1 MRNSPDRFS
10 CARDRKPTRAP
21 FSRPF
26 RAFSMGCGAISDPL
40 SLFLSWPPKPDR
52 SVVRNKHEPIRHLIL
67 KNNIML
73 KPGLSRNCRF
83 SLRAPGPARP
93 LPHRLE
99 TRGSRSDNVFRR
111 TVRHNDRTRPATMHA
126 SARFGS
132 ERSFGVWG
140 ARRPGDVSRARSVGG
155 RPSID
160 GAIRSPR
167 IHPPWRLT
175 RAHLRGA
182 PATKVALTPPL
193 DPSLLGA
200 DRKMR

>member
-93 LPHRLE
+93 LPHRWK
-99 TRGSRSDNVFRR
+99 RGARDLTMCFDGRCVTTTAPDRR
-111 TVRHNDRTRPATMHA
+111 PCTPARGLVRRDRLACGAREDREMLVGREA
-126 SARFGS
+126 SA
-132 ERSFGVWG
+132 
-140 ARRPGDVSRARSVGG
+140 ADRPLTGQFDLGG
-155 RPSID
+155 F
-160 GAIRSPR
+160 
-167 IHPPWRLT
+167 T
-175 RAHLRGA
+175 LRGGLR
-182 PATKVALTPPL
+182 ALTCAARPR
-193 DPSLLGA
+193 
-200 DRKMR
+200 RKSH